1 VNALAEDTQTAS
13 ELVVEFPTPAA
24 PEDRYVNTRGATLN
38 YVVWNRA
45 REVYCADKNSPG
57 DL

>member
-1 VNALAEDTQTAS
+1 LAEDTQTAS